1 MTPNAKDEA
10 LGIYAKLSQADEVSK
25 EDRKAMT
32 SSFIQNRIAF
42 YEYLLLKINYL
53 KGLVKDDMQKQL

>member
-1 MTPNAKDEA
+1 METTPKDEA
-10 LGIYAKLSQADEVSK
+10 LDIYIKLSQADEISK

-32 SSFIQNRIAF
+32 ESCIRNRIAF

-53 KGLVKDDMQKQL
+53 KGLVKDDMQK

>member
-1 MTPNAKDEA
+1 MTPNGCACTSAKDEA
-10 LGIYAKLSQADEVSK
+10 LDIYVKLSQADEVSK
-25 EDRKAMT
+25 EDKE
-32 SSFIQNRIAF
+32 AF

>member
-1 MTPNAKDEA
+1 MSPNAKDEA
-10 LGIYAKLSQADEVSK
+10 LDIYVKLSQADEVSK

-32 SSFIQNRIAF
+32 SSLIRNRKAF

>member
-1 MTPNAKDEA
+1 MSPNAKDEA
-10 LGIYAKLSQADEVSK
+10 LDIYVKLSQADEVSK
-25 EDRKAMT
+25 EERK
-32 SSFIQNRIAF
+32 AF

>member
-1 MTPNAKDEA
+1 MTTNDCACTSAKDEA
-10 LGIYAKLSQADEVSK
+10 LDIYIKLSQADEVSK
-25 EDRKAMT
+25 EDKRERK
-32 SSFIQNRIAF
+32 AF